1 MAGWTNIG
9 KIPELQ
15 KRLLF
20 TLMILAFYRLGVHIW
35 IPGINPGAL
44 EDFFKQQESGGLFSL
59 INTFTGGGFQNMS
72 VFALG
77 IMPYI
82 TASIILELLTVVFPY
97 LDKLKKEGEVGRK
110 KITQYTRYL
119 TVCLSVAQGLG
130 IAFMLQGWHNDFGGR
145 GLINISPGQSWW
157 EFRIM
162 TVITITAGTALIMW
176 LGEQITERG
185 IGNGIS
191 LIIFA
196 GIVARTPAGIYETI
210 QQVASGTMHIFVLLL
225 VGVVMV
231 LVIAAIVFVER
242 AQRKLPVQY
251 PARTVGRKMYKGVKT
266 HLPLKVN
273 QAGVIPPIFASSLL
287 SFPTTI
293 SGVFQQGEGG
303 GLGWVQMLASAFNP
317 MSWQYN
323 AIYGLLIIFF
333 TFFYTAVKFNP
344 MDVSDNLKRQGGY
357 IPGVR
362 PGQNTSDYIDRILT
376 RLTSGGAMYLVAV
389 CVLPSILMTL
399 LGIPFYFGG
408 TGLLIVVGVA
418 MDTAS
423 QMESHLIARH
433 YDGFLGAKGP
443 KIKGRRSR

>member
-20 TLMILAFYRLGVHIW
+20 TLLILAFYRLGVHIW
-35 IPGINPGAL
+35 IPGINPQAL
-44 EDFFKQQESGGLFSL
+44 QSFFEQQESGGLFSL
-59 INTFTGGGFQNMS
+59 INTFTGGGFQQMS

-119 TVCLSVAQGLG
+119 TVGLSIAQGLG
-130 IAFMLQGWHNDFGGR
+130 IAFMLQSWHNSQPILNMPEGG
-145 GLINISPGQSWW
+145 SWW
-157 EFRIM
+157 SFRIM

-210 QQVASGTMHIFVLLL
+210 QQVISGSMHIFVLLL
-225 VGVVMV
+225 VGVIMIM
-231 LVIAAIVFVER
+231 VIAAIVFVER
-242 AQRKLPVQY
+242 AQRRLPVQY

-293 SGVFQQGEGG
+293 SGVFQQTEGG
-303 GLGWVQMLASAFNP
+303 VGFMQMLASAFNP

-323 AIYGLLIIFF
+323 VIYGLLIIFF
-333 TFFYTAVKFNP
+333 TFFYTAVTFNP

-376 RLTSGGAMYLVAV
+376 RITCGGSIYLVAV
-389 CVLPSILMTL
+389 CVLPSILMGL

-443 KIKGRRSR
+443 KMKGRRSR